1 MAKTPNILGLG
12 DKMNTSMDKSVR
24 ATRFAISD
32 LQKRVAVLEATRED
46 LDRQM
51 RKLNNS
57 VPEDKVSPDARKD
70 GYVAYGSYANSVIL
84 RKQNLKITIEDIEL
98 QNTELSSEL
107 RMALDTLDSFERVRA
122 RQLAAKAEKAATR
135 RAG

>member
-1 MAKTPNILGLG
+1 MAKTPNLLGLG

-51 RKLNNS
+51 RKLNAS
-57 VPEDKVSPDARKD
+57 VPEDEISPKARKD

-84 RKQNLKITIEDIEL
+84 RKKNLQVTIDDIEL
-98 QNTELSSEL
+98 QNTDLSNEL
-107 RMALDTLDSFERVRA
+107 RIALDTLDSFERVRA
-122 RQLAAKAEKAATR
+122 RQLAAKAEKAAAR
-135 RAG
+135 KAG

>member
-1 MAKTPNILGLG
+1 
-12 DKMNTSMDKSVR
+12 MNSSMDKSVR
-24 ATRFAISD
+24 TTRFAISD

-46 LDRQM
+46 LERQM
-51 RKLNNS
+51 RKLNAS
-57 VPEDKVSPDARKD
+57 VPETEVAADARKD

-84 RKQNLKITIEDIEL
+84 RKKNLQVTMDDIEL

-107 RMALDTLDSFERVRA
+107 RMAMDTLDSFERVRA
-122 RQLAAKAEKAATR
+122 RQLAAKAEKAEKAAAKRAELR

>member
-1 MAKTPNILGLG
+1 MAKTPNKLGLG
-12 DKMNTSMDKSVR
+12 ETMNTSMDKSVR
-24 ATRFAISD
+24 KTRFAISD

-46 LDRQM
+46 LGRQM
-51 RKLNNS
+51 LKLNNS
-57 VPEDKVSPDARKD
+57 VPEDAVSPDARKD

-84 RKQNLKITIEDIEL
+84 RKKNLQVTINDIEL

-122 RQLAAKAEKAATR
+122 RQLAAKAEKVAAR

>member
-1 MAKTPNILGLG
+1 MAKTPKKLGLG

-51 RKLNNS
+51 RKLHAS
-57 VPEDKVSPDARKD
+57 VPEDKVSPEARKD

-84 RKQNLKITIEDIEL
+84 RKKNLQVTIDDIEL
-98 QNTELSSEL
+98 QNTDLSSEL

-122 RQLAAKAEKAATR
+122 RQLAAKAEKIAAR
-135 RAG
+135 KAG

>member
-1 MAKTPNILGLG
+1 
-12 DKMNTSMDKSVR
+12 MNTSMDKSVR
-24 ATRFAISD
+24 KTRFAISD

-57 VPEDKVSPDARKD
+57 VPEDEVSPDARKD

-84 RKQNLKITIEDIEL
+84 RKKNLQVTIGDIEQ
-98 QNTELSSEL
+98 QNIDLSSEL

-122 RQLAAKAEKAATR
+122 RQLAAKAEKAALR

>member
-1 MAKTPNILGLG
+1 
-12 DKMNTSMDKSVR
+12 MNTSMDKSVR

-46 LDRQM
+46 LERQM
-51 RKLNNS
+51 RKLHDS
-57 VPEDKVSPDARKD
+57 VPEDKVSPEARKD

-84 RKQNLKITIEDIEL
+84 RKKNLQVTIDDIEL
-98 QNTELSSEL
+98 QNTDLSGEL

-122 RQLAAKAEKAATR
+122 RQLAAKAEKLAAR
-135 RAG
+135 KAG

>member
-1 MAKTPNILGLG
+1 
-12 DKMNTSMDKSVR
+12 MDKSVR

-57 VPEDKVSPDARKD
+57 VPEDEVSPDARKD

-84 RKQNLKITIEDIEL
+84 RKQNLQVTIEDIET
-98 QNTELSSEL
+98 QNTDLSSEL

-122 RQLAAKAEKAATR
+122 RQLAAKAEKTAA
-135 RAG
+135 RAERNTARKAG